1 MLSILAGAAVGLL
14 YGWMVNPVRY
24 VNTTPENLRSDFQ
37 ADYVLMVAEIYSS
50 EKDATLA
57 ARRLLVLGDTQ
68 PLRSVQQAIITGQGL
83 GYSQQDLAQ
92 LGRLSQAIETW
103 TPAGGS
109 TP

>member
-1 MLSILAGAAVGLL
+1 MRIKRFVWFMLSILAGAAVGLL

-68 PLRSVQQAIITGQGL
+68 PLRSVQRAIITGQDNAGIFAGRGIL
-83 GYSQQDLAQ
+83 RQDA
-92 LGRLSQAIETW
+92 R
-103 TPAGGS
+103 
-109 TP
+109 